1 MREEATDE
9 ALRAFLF
16 GEEGEVY
23 SEYGL
28 LFLFVAITA
37 ALALPDLRRRILEAY
52 RAWAPW
58 WWKAG

>member
-1 MREEATDE
+1 ME
-9 ALRAFLF
+9 ALRRFLL

-23 SEYGL
+23 FEYGL

>member
-1 MREEATDE
+1 ME
-9 ALRAFLF
+9 ALRNFFL

-28 LFLFVAITA
+28 LFLFVAIAA

-58 WWKAG
+58 WRKVG

>member
-1 MREEATDE
+1 MEVLHR
-9 ALRAFLF
+9 FLL
-16 GEEGEVY
+16 GEEGEVCF
-23 SEYGL
+23 EYGL